1 MINPDPHLG
10 GSSRSSTDIESDI
23 RRTRGRMDATLD
35 ELGNRLTARSVLHTI
50 LDIWESRQGCTP
62 ESEART
68 QKVYGALTQQVASQ
82 VRENPVPTML
92 IGAGIAW
99 LFMDRNKTPDNREY
113 VEMSGRRYRVRPS
126 TAAAPIG
133 GIEGAPVAEY
143 EYEDLEYDEID
154 DGPGLMDRAKE
165 KLAQGKDAIADAA
178 AAAKDRIAGAG
189 EAARGRFTDVRD
201 SARGRAED
209 IRGSARVRASR
220 IGGAAQSAADR
231 VKSGARE
238 AYVRSRVGG
247 QEAYSTGV
255 ERFQGAV
262 QETPLGVGLGFAAL
276 GALVGLLMPH
286 TRREDELLGERSDE
300 LVDTLKEKSREALQA
315 GKHVAE
321 RVAETALDEAQK
333 QGFTAQAAT
342 EKLSELASKAG
353 AVAQRVKEEA
363 TTAVK
368 EEKSSLAPSTPGLSG
383 SNPSNEWQSSSN
395 NGGVSEGLGESQSLN
410 MPPKG
415 ASGTGMI

>member
-1 MINPDPHLG
+1 MG
-10 GSSRSSTDIESDI
+10 GSSRSSTEIESDI

-35 ELGNRLTARSVLHTI
+35 ALGNRLTARSVLHTI

-68 QKVYGALTQQVASQ
+68 QKVYGALSQQVANQ
-82 VRENPVPTML
+82 VRENPIPTML

-113 VEMSGRRYRVRPS
+113 VELSGRRYRVRPS
-126 TAAAPIG
+126 TAAAPMG

-143 EYEDLEYDEID
+143 EYEEVEHDEIN
-154 DGPGLMDRAKE
+154 DGPGLIDRAKD

-178 AAAKDRIAGAG
+178 SAAKDRIVGAG
-189 EAARGRFTDVRD
+189 EAARSRFSDVRD
-201 SARGRAED
+201 SARNRAD
-209 IRGSARVRASR
+209 DLRGNARVRANR
-220 IGGAAQSAADR
+220 IGGAAHSAADR
-231 VKSGARE
+231 LKSGARDV
-238 AYVRSRVGG
+238 YSRS
-247 QEAYSTGV
+247 QEGSREVYSTGV

-262 QETPLGVGLGFAAL
+262 EESPLGVGLGFAAL

-286 TRREDELLGERSDE
+286 TRHEDELLGERSDE
-300 LVDTLKEKSREALQA
+300 LLDTVKEKSREVLQT

-333 QGFTAQAAT
+333 QGFTAAAAG
-342 EKLSELASKAG
+342 EKLTELAAKAG

-368 EEKSSLAPSTPGLSG
+368 EEKGNLASSSSELSSSATNGDWQSTPGEAGLGGGLSG
-383 SNPSNEWQSSSN
+383 SQS
-395 NGGVSEGLGESQSLN
+395 VN